1 MIGTTGRF
9 NDISTSPYDWWHRS
23 SKMVT
28 VSGSEDWDL
37 EPVTTT
43 LALVIP
49 GLVPVLSASNH
60 RGPLLHKKY
69 LLVEKLRDGRPMT
82 SRKNKQHLSTNSEA
96 GCWTSIGDKTRGG
109 REASVYGRRHSD

>member
-49 GLVPVLSASNH
+49 GPVPVLSASNH
-60 RGPLLHKKY
+60 RTIATQEILI
-69 LLVEKLRDGRPMT
+69 
-82 SRKNKQHLSTNSEA
+82 S
-96 GCWTSIGDKTRGG
+96 
-109 REASVYGRRHSD
+109 REAPRRETHDL